1 MVTTVVFLIFVD
13 DKRYTMKN
21 NMESWHPDDSQ
32 QRVIEAGSG
41 YHLVLAPP
49 GCGKTQI
56 LTERIRH
63 AHSEGVDYADM
74 LCLTFTNRAARGMA
88 ERIAE
93 NIDEGDIDTLF
104 VGNIHRFCSRMLYS
118 EAIIP
123 AETAIINDDDIVS
136 IMSSIMSDDELTALG
151 DRNRRRGYMLAKQT
165 AGLMYQIINNHPKE
179 IRMHPECLTTDDITA
194 VRLICKKENRQFT
207 PQLLIDIYTD
217 ADQWRDI
224 CRTDKYEMSA
234 QKIIMPMLTKMY
246 LAHRYKQY
254 KEQRMLVDFE
264 DLLLRSYDALREDES
279 LPRYGW
285 IQIDE
290 VQDLN
295 PLQMAIADL
304 LIQQPDDCHGEPSV
318 MYLGDEQQAIFAFMG
333 AKGDTLTRLR
343 KRCEGNIHYLEKN
356 HRSPDYLLNLLNA
369 YAENILHIDNT
380 LLPQPTYMTERHGD
394 ELGMLTKETEQ
405 QEIMAIASLV
415 EKLQREHPE
424 DTTAV
429 IVTSNN
435 DAERISN
442 ELNKNDLAH
451 FKISGNDIFD
461 TTQMQ
466 LLISHLTV
474 MTSETN
480 LIAWARLL
488 KGLRVFETGT
498 AARNFVTA
506 SLRHAIMPS
515 DYILRPG
522 TSYAAEFLHSVDNDE
537 VVVFDTETTG
547 TSTFDDDI
555 VQIAAVKM
563 RNGKKVEGSEFSVF
577 IMTDREVPAMIG
589 DEPNPII
596 EALKHNILL
605 SPREALSKFIK
616 YASHHTL
623 IAHNADFDYNILNSC
638 LQRHM
643 PTASIEE
650 LFPRCYDTLRMARL
664 LHPELKQ
671 HKLRHLLAVLGL
683 EGSNTHMADDD
694 VDATVSLIAHLCERT
709 RAAMEGQRKF
719 LDEKRVQTRA
729 ELLHRNY
736 SKLYNHSRAILYHR
750 PEHTGG
756 EPAIVSEMRYIYRRL
771 LDDGTIQ
778 RLDGIERVMKFI
790 ATDIIGD
797 TISNTTTTTQ
807 QQENNRGISLVEQ
820 IDSHIMEINTLKEAD
835 LAGGISS
842 DDKVYV
848 TTVHKAKGLEFDNVI
863 VFDAVD
869 GRYPSAYNRG
879 NAAQNSEDAR
889 KLYVAMSR
897 ARQRLVVAISSVFV
911 DRNGYPHER
920 KPSPFLEPIMS
931 MLESI

>member
-1 MVTTVVFLIFVD
+1 M
-13 DKRYTMKN
+13 RN
-21 NMESWHPDDSQ
+21 NTEQWQPDDSQ

-63 AHSEGVDYADM
+63 AHNEGVDYADM

-93 NIDEGDIDTLF
+93 NIDDGDIDTLF
-104 VGNIHRFCSRMLYS
+104 VGNIHRFCSRMLYN

-123 AETAIINDDDIVS
+123 AETAIISDDDIVS
-136 IMSSIMSDDELTALG
+136 IMSSIMSDDEMTALG
-151 DRNRRRGYMLAKQT
+151 DRNRRRGYMTAMQT
-165 AGLMYQIINNHPKE
+165 AGLMHQIINNHPKE
-179 IRMHPECLTTDDITA
+179 IRIHPECLTADDIAA
-194 VRLICKKENRQFT
+194 VRLICQKENRKFT
-207 PQLLIDIYTD
+207 PQLLTDIYND

-246 LAHRYKQY
+246 LACRYKQY

-264 DLLLRSYDALREDES
+264 DLLLISYDALREDES
-279 LPRYGW
+279 LRRYGW

-295 PLQMAIADL
+295 PLQMAITDL
-304 LIQQPDDCHGEPSV
+304 LIQQPDEDHGEPSV

-333 AKGDTLTRLR
+333 AKSDTLTRL
-343 KRCEGNIHYLEKN
+343 KTRCEGNIHYLEKN
-356 HRSPDYLLNLLNA
+356 HRAPDYLLNLLNA
-369 YAENILHIDNT
+369 YAENILHIDKDI
-380 LLPQPTYMTERHGD
+380 LPQPTNLTESQGD

-522 TSYAAEFLHSVDNDE
+522 TSYAAEFLHAVDNDE

-563 RNGKKVEGSEFSVF
+563 RNGKKVEGTEFSVF

-596 EALKHNILL
+596 EALRHNILL
-605 SPREALSKFIK
+605 SPREALSKFIRF
-616 YASHHTL
+616 AGHHTL

-638 LQRHM
+638 LQRYM
-643 PTASIEE
+643 PNVSIEE

-671 HKLRHLLAVLGL
+671 HKLKHLLAVLGL

-694 VDATVSLIAHLCERT
+694 VDATLNLVKHLCNKART
-709 RAAMEGQRKF
+709 LMEGQQKF
-719 LDEKRVQTRA
+719 LSEKRVQTRA

-750 PEHTGG
+750 PAHTGG

-778 RLDGIERVMKFI
+778 RLEGIERVMKFI
-790 ATDIIGD
+790 TTDIIGD
-797 TISNTTTTTQ
+797 ADSNTPTTTQ
-807 QQENNRGISLVEQ
+807 QRENSKGISLVEQ
-820 IDSHIMEINTLKEAD
+820 IDNHIMEINTLKEAD

-897 ARQRLVVAISSVFV
+897 ARKRLVVALSSVFV

>member
-1 MVTTVVFLIFVD
+1 
-13 DKRYTMKN
+13 
-21 NMESWHPDDSQ
+21 
-32 QRVIEAGSG
+32 
-41 YHLVLAPP
+41 
-49 GCGKTQI
+49 
-56 LTERIRH
+56 
-63 AHSEGVDYADM
+63 
-74 LCLTFTNRAARGMA
+74 
-88 ERIAE
+88 
-93 NIDEGDIDTLF
+93 
-104 VGNIHRFCSRMLYS
+104 
-118 EAIIP
+118 
-123 AETAIINDDDIVS
+123 
-136 IMSSIMSDDELTALG
+136 
-151 DRNRRRGYMLAKQT
+151 
-165 AGLMYQIINNHPKE
+165 
-179 IRMHPECLTTDDITA
+179 
-194 VRLICKKENRQFT
+194 
-207 PQLLIDIYTD
+207 
-217 ADQWRDI
+217 
-224 CRTDKYEMSA
+224 
-234 QKIIMPMLTKMY
+234 
-246 LAHRYKQY
+246 
-254 KEQRMLVDFE
+254 
-264 DLLLRSYDALREDES
+264 
-279 LPRYGW
+279 
-285 IQIDE
+285 
-290 VQDLN
+290 
-295 PLQMAIADL
+295 
-304 LIQQPDDCHGEPSV
+304 
-318 MYLGDEQQAIFAFMG
+318 
-333 AKGDTLTRLR
+333 
-343 KRCEGNIHYLEKN
+343 
-356 HRSPDYLLNLLNA
+356 
-369 YAENILHIDNT
+369 
-380 LLPQPTYMTERHGD
+380 
-394 ELGMLTKETEQ
+394 
-405 QEIMAIASLV
+405 MAIASLV

-522 TSYAAEFLHSVDNDE
+522 TSYAAEFLHAVDNDE

-616 YASHHTL
+616 YAGHHTL

-643 PTASIEE
+643 PTASIED
-650 LFPRCYDTLRMARL
+650 LFPRCFDTLRMARL

-790 ATDIIGD
+790 TTDIIGD
-797 TISNTTTTTQ
+797 TIPNTPTTTQ
-807 QQENNRGISLVEQ
+807 QQENSRGISLVEQ

-897 ARQRLVVAISSVFV
+897 ARQRLVVALSSVFV

-931 MLESI
+931 MLESM